1 MAAPVVSVAKLPTP
15 AAPALTSVAGP
26 TQEAFRHAPPDRGRA
41 AVGAALRSCLEALP
55 TGGVA
60 AALSSTPGTRAG
72 LLPLAKRS
80 RLKGV
85 GGCGEAGAHTCAH
98 RRQ

>member
-55 TGGVA
+55 TVVE
-60 AALSSTPGTRAG
+60 LR
-72 LLPLAKRS
+72 LLCR
-80 RLKGV
+80 
-85 GGCGEAGAHTCAH
+85 AH
-98 RRQ
+98 REHAPGCFRWPNAAD